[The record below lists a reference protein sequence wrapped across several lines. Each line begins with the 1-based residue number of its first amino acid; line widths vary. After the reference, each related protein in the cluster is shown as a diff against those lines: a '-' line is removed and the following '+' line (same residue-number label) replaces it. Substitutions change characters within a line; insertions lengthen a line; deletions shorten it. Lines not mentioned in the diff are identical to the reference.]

1 MAEFGP
7 DSGRIHYVD
16 EGSGTPLLIIPG
28 WGGSIEELA
37 PLRDA
42 LARSYRVIAADPPGS
57 GRSQPQPRRYSSSYY
72 HDDAALFLSFLEQLG
87 ASPAHVVGHS
97 DGGEYALLMA
107 IEQPAAVKSIV
118 TWGSAGKL
126 APPPGML
133 EAWREVIDNPI
144 PPLKDFSD
152 YMKHTYGENAART
165 MVHTQTEALRTIVA
179 QGGDLSRSRASE
191 IACPALLI
199 TGEHDMFAPP
209 GLVAELAGEM
219 QNATFLEVKGAGHAF
234 HHTNGPWLTRT
245 IVDWLSKH

>member
-1 MAEFGP
+1 MAEFEH

-16 EGSGTPLLIIPG
+16 EGSGAPLLLIPG
-28 WGGSIEELA
+28 WGGSIAELV
-37 PLRDA
+37 PLREA

-57 GRSQPQPRRYSSSYY
+57 GQSHPQPRHYASSYY
-72 HDDAALFLSFLEQLG
+72 DDDAALFLRLLRELG
-87 ASPAHVVGHS
+87 ASPAHIVGHS

-107 IEQPAAVKSIV
+107 IEEPAAVRSIV

-133 EAWREVIDNPI
+133 DVWREVIDDPI
-144 PPLKDFSD
+144 PPLREFSE
-152 YMKHTYGENAART
+152 YMKNAYGADAARI

-179 QGGDLSRSRASE
+179 QGGDLSRGRASE

-209 GLVAELAGEM
+209 ALVADLAGEM
-219 QNATFLEVKGAGHAF
+219 QNAVFLEVRSAGHAF
-234 HHTNGPWLTRT
+234 HHTNGAWLTET
-245 IVDWLSKH
+245 IIDWLSKH